1 MAAAQLSLFGEQVT
15 YEDLGAPETTKAP
28 CDKKCLRAREEVCV
42 CRCGGK
48 TTGYG
53 LRLKATISHYRTLVD
68 IRPSV
73 KASL

>member
-15 YEDLGAPETTKAP
+15 YEDLGALETTKAP

-48 TTGYG
+48 NHGICT
-53 LRLKATISHYRTLVD
+53 KAEGHYFTLQD
-68 IRPSV
+68 FG
-73 KASL
+73 